1 MLRVQIHYTVDPQ
14 HLDAVKTG
22 ASRHLPDVPP
32 ALRMEV
38 CARALGFNTWA
49 AMRVSA
55 RSCRQLDLEAAID
68 FAASRNLAFDP
79 LSLHLAMAD
88 ATLFRI
94 ATLSPEF
101 HWHGIHEE
109 YFSPSREEARALRAT
124 VPVGAIFQEV
134 NRIRRSKF
142 EESRSQLFSSHQAG
156 QVLRALALFSA
167 LAPTKTVGARSRSS
181 YGIKHVAERQ
191 SYDIGNGLILKPAY
205 VSNVDAIIA
214 ALEFGFPIKHHGG
227 TSPNVSIGISVGS
240 LRKVEAEQSARR
252 VNG

>member
-1 MLRVQIHYTVDPQ
+1 MLRVQIQYTVDPQ

-22 ASRHLPDVPP
+22 ASRHLAAVPP

-55 RSCRQLDLEAAID
+55 LSRRPLDLDAAVN
-68 FAASRNLAFDP
+68 FAAGRNLAFDP

-88 ATLFRI
+88 ATLIRI
-94 ATLSPEF
+94 ATLSPEL

-109 YFSPSREEARALRAT
+109 YFSPSREEAQALRAT
-124 VPVGAIFQEV
+124 VPAGAFFQEA

-142 EESRSQLFSSHQAG
+142 EESRSQLFSSHQAD

-191 SYDIGNGLILKPAY
+191 SYDIGNGLILRPAY

-214 ALEFGFPIKHHGG
+214 ALEFGFPVKHHGG
-227 TSPNVSIGISVGS
+227 KSPNVSIGISVAS
-240 LRKVEAEQSARR
+240 LRKIEAEQNARR
-252 VNG
+252 VYG